1 MTQIDTSRRGFLK
14 SAVAASAAMMSAAAV
29 HAGIPAKSV
38 AKYDETFD
46 VVIIG
51 SGFAGMACALKAGRA
66 GLKVLMIEKMS
77 TVGGNSAIC
86 GGNVACPVN
95 PVQKAQGIKDSKELF
110 IADCLKDGLGINH
123 TNLLSTIADRCNDT
137 IQMVVDCGCEFVP
150 NKMLFEGGH
159 SVPRSYEIKAG
170 TGSGYIR
177 PMHEELKKL
186 KNVVIRTRCKFDDF
200 VMEEDGSVAGIVCRT
215 GYRFNNK
222 AVSDDLENKTGKKSV
237 VRATKGVMLAAGGF
251 SGNRYLRELH
261 DPRVKGLGTDNLP
274 GSTGEVAM
282 AAVRVGAYLVGMDF
296 IQSTPGA
303 PAGKKMKLLLNFN
316 VNGSIYV
323 DKRGNRIVNE
333 GERRDVI
340 RDAVLGTPERYGYT
354 VCDNTNF
361 MSYDAVNRKAI
372 MEGIKINEAWTAP
385 TIRELAEKMGVDPDG
400 LEKTIKRYN
409 EVFVKNGRD
418 DDFHKQPVNLTKRIE
433 DGPFWAC
440 YTGMTVHH
448 TMGGINTNV
457 KAQALDW
464 EGKVIPG
471 LYAAGEITGGIHG
484 TNRVGGNAVLDCFV
498 FGQIAG
504 ENAAKEVA

>member
-14 SAVAASAAMMSAAAV
+14 SAVAASAAMMSAV

-237 VRATKGVMLAAGGF
+237 IRATSKSHEGRHARRRWLLPRHLLPSDPGPARRPDDRLHEPARRHGRRADQGPWHWRRSGSALLA
-251 SGNRYLRELH
+251 
-261 DPRVKGLGTDNLP
+261 PVP
-274 GSTGEVAM
+274 
-282 AAVRVGAYLVGMDF
+282 
-296 IQSTPGA
+296 
-303 PAGKKMKLLLNFN
+303 
-316 VNGSIYV
+316 
-323 DKRGNRIVNE
+323 
-333 GERRDVI
+333 
-340 RDAVLGTPERYGYT
+340 AVL
-354 VCDNTNF
+354 
-361 MSYDAVNRKAI
+361 
-372 MEGIKINEAWTAP
+372 
-385 TIRELAEKMGVDPDG
+385 
-400 LEKTIKRYN
+400 
-409 EVFVKNGRD
+409 
-418 DDFHKQPVNLTKRIE
+418 QP
-433 DGPFWAC
+433 A
-440 YTGMTVHH
+440 
-448 TMGGINTNV
+448 
-457 KAQALDW
+457 
-464 EGKVIPG
+464 
-471 LYAAGEITGGIHG
+471 
-484 TNRVGGNAVLDCFV
+484 
-498 FGQIAG
+498 
-504 ENAAKEVA
+504 